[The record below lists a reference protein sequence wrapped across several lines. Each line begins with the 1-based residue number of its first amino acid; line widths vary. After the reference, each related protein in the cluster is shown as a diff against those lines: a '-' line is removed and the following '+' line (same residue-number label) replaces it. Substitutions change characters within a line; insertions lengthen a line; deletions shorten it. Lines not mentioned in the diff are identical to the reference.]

1 MEDSFVRETL
11 RKMVHLLG
19 LPLIFGYAVIQIYA
33 GPKLAILFLTAIL
46 LILIKIEHIRLELKP
61 TLPRVVSAL
70 LRRSEQNNITS
81 SIFFV
86 TAMIIVFASYD
97 FKIALLALYMLIF
110 GDLMSALIG
119 RSCGRHKLFR
129 KKTWE
134 GTAAGLITNL
144 TVGYF
149 VMPDLPIMFISMAI
163 TASIVELI
171 TNKIS
176 DNLTVPLFAGAVGQL
191 IVLYNVLG

>member
-33 GPKLAILFLTAIL
+33 GTKLAILFLTAIL

-61 TLPRVVSAL
+61 TLPRIVSAL

-86 TAMIIVFASYD
+86 TAMIIVFAAYD
-97 FKIALLALYMLIF
+97 FKIALLSLYMLIF

-119 RSCGRHKLFR
+119 RSFGKHKLFR
-129 KKTWE
+129 RKTLE
-134 GTAAGLITNL
+134 GTIAGLITNL

-191 IVLYNVLG
+191 ILLYNFY